1 MFFEFKI
8 LKYIV
13 PEVSNYENTSYKIIR
28 TSDKNCRFL
37 LLNNKS
43 SVENISQIIRGCF
56 ELLDD
61 SMSFYLIVYALD
73 CSKNLACLY

>member
-13 PEVSNYENTSYKIIR
+13 PEASNNENTSYKIIR
-28 TSDKNCRFL
+28 SSDKNRRFP

-43 SVENISQIIRGCF
+43 SFENRSQIIRGYF

-61 SMSFYLIVYALD
+61 
-73 CSKNLACLY
+73 KCLSI